1 MIGRTPS
8 VPPQELLLVTDF
20 DGTLSEIVP
29 KPAAAVIVPESE
41 AALRRLAVSLKR
53 VAVVSSRPAADLAQ
67 LVPIRGIDLV
77 GDSGLTVL
85 SLDEKSALERFNAEA
100 PGLVGGIPGV
110 WLEIKPAA
118 TSVHFRHSSADSRD
132 LLSRLHPLLAS
143 TRLHA
148 EPGRRVIEVVP
159 RARAKGRAL
168 AALIERYRPG
178 GVVCMGD
185 DENDRPM
192 FDLAGSLDMFHLT
205 VWVSSAETRPDLCAD
220 CDLVLSGPGHAGRFL
235 TSLADWATNRSRTRT
250 PGTGPLRSD

>member
-1 MIGRTPS
+1 MIGRTPP
-8 VPPQELLLVTDF
+8 VPPQELLLTTDF
-20 DGTLSEIVP
+20 DGTLSQIVP
-29 KPAAAVIVPESE
+29 KPADAVIVPESE

-67 LVPIRGIDLV
+67 LVPIRGIELV
-77 GDSGLTVL
+77 GDSGVALL
-85 SLDEKSALERFNAEA
+85 SPDEKSALERFSAEA
-100 PGLVGGIPGV
+100 PGLVGDIPGV

-118 TSVHFRHSSADSRD
+118 TSVHFRHSSADIRD
-132 LLSRLHPLLAS
+132 LLSLLDPLLVA

-159 RARAKGRAL
+159 RVRAKGEAL

-192 FDLAGSLDMFHLT
+192 FDVAAGLDMFHLT

-220 CDLVLSGPGHAGRFL
+220 CDLVLSGPGDAGRFL
-235 TSLADWATNRSRTRT
+235 SSLADWAANPS
-250 PGTGPLRSD
+250 GTKIAKDWSTTL